1 MTRVITAIAVVCII
15 LCVGV
20 LDQVN
25 IKNSFYEVID
35 RTTEIERLV
44 ENENYEEASKKS
56 QDLLTWWDKK
66 RDILELTCP
75 HNEVKDL
82 MALLA
87 QLDKYVILKDKGN
100 SLVYCHTVKEDAYTK
115 YNILAYRVK
124 NIF

>member
-25 IKNSFYEVID
+25 IKHSFYEVID

-44 ENENYEEASKKS
+44 ENENYEEASDKS
-56 QDLLTWWDKK
+56 QNMLTWWDKK

-82 MALLA
+82 MTLIA
-87 QLDKYVILKDKGN
+87 QLDKYVMLKNKEN
-100 SLVYCHTVKEDAYTK
+100 ALVYCHAVKEDAYTK
-115 YNILAYRVK
+115 YNILAYKVK